1 MANAQPKFLVKL
13 FAGLNNDNKELNRP
27 LLARVVNNKPIRIT
41 KKLSQNNSFP
51 VKKSVVIY
59 L

>member
-41 KKLSQNNSFP
+41 QKAQNNSFP